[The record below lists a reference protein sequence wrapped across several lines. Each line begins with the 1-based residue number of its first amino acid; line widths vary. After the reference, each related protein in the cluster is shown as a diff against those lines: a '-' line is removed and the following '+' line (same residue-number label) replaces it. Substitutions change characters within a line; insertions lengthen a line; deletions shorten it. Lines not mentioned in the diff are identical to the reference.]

1 MVLHR
6 WIRPVIVVPRWA
18 KLLMTYFV
26 WALGPL
32 LPRPPKSEK
41 ENELDFKMS
50 TANPLKNPILE
61 VLSASLPPGG
71 IISNIYHK
79 YEIYNSSQIQNKKSI
94 KNLNKNSALHLVA
107 SFQTYIIIYNS
118 SQIQIIKSIKNMKKK
133 IQPSTW
139 WRHFKSSHGALPC
152 CCFWRE
158 LFIQREKAN
167 YDHNHELF
175 DDTVFMWVSLVFK
188 QS

>member
-107 SFQTYIIIYNS
+107 SFQTYIINVRYTIHHTY
-118 SQIQIIKSIKNMKKK
+118 K
-133 IQPSTW
+133 I
-139 WRHFKSSHGALPC
+139 
-152 CCFWRE
+152 
-158 LFIQREKAN
+158 
-167 YDHNHELF
+167 
-175 DDTVFMWVSLVFK
+175 
-188 QS
+188 